1 MSYLQK
7 SKGEMMRILK
17 SSVLCAAVLAVAFSG
32 CAEKKVCKTAIVAPK
47 TEVVAT
53 STVDTRDSEIR
64 NLQAELSEARAKSAK
79 VVTVTK
85 EVAGPNEL
93 YPPNAEPGKCY
104 ARVLNPAKYEMQTEK
119 VLKQEAGERVVVTP
133 ATYAMETKKIL
144 VKEAGERLVTIP
156 ATYKTVTE
164 KVLVKEAS
172 ERLVKVPATY
182 AKRTEKILVRDAY
195 TTWKKG
201 SGPQQRVDHATG
213 EIVCLVEV
221 PAQYKTV
228 TTRVIKTPA
237 SVKSIPVPAVYKT
250 VKRQVI
256 ANSAST
262 KSIPVPAVYKTVK
275 TKVVK
280 TPASSSSIAIPATY
294 QTVTKRIKVSDA
306 VLKWQEVKCKTVK

>member
-1 MSYLQK
+1 
-7 SKGEMMRILK
+7 MRILK
-17 SSVLCAAVLAVAFSG
+17 SSILCAAVLAVAFSG
-32 CAEKKVCKTAIVAPK
+32 CAEKKVCKTAVIAPK
-47 TEVVAT
+47 TEVVTAVA
-53 STVDTRDSEIR
+53 SDTRDAEIR
-64 NLQAELSEARAKSAK
+64 NLQAELSAARAKSAK

-93 YPPNAEPGKCY
+93 YPPNAQPGKCY

-156 ATYKTVTE
+156 ATYTTVTE
-164 KVLVKEAS
+164 KILVKEAS

-182 AKRTEKILVRDAY
+182 GTRSEKILVRDAY

-201 SGPQQRVDHATG
+201 SGPQQRVNHATG

-228 TTRVIKTPA
+228 TTRVVKTPA
-237 SVKSIPVPAVYKT
+237 SVKSVPIPAVYKT
-250 VKRQVI
+250 VKRQVVGTP
-256 ANSAST
+256 AST

-280 TPASSSSIAIPATY
+280 TPATSSTIVIPATY
-294 QTVTKRIKVSDA
+294 QTITKRIKVADS
-306 VLKWQEVKCKTVK
+306 VLKWQEVKCKTTK